1 MTMADESLVVQLSVV
16 GGREASN
23 QLLEVGKNAKQSLKQ
38 ISDSGGSATKALEA
52 IKGAG
57 EQLASGFRST
67 SNIAAGLIGNFAEI
81 GTIGGV
87 VATTMAGLALTIK
100 AVGAASEKDRVI
112 ARLDTVLR
120 ATGES
125 AGLTTDEL
133 VRLADQI
140 EGKTYFDDKQILAAA
155 AALATFRSV
164 TGDTFKEV
172 LNVGVNISTLFG
184 NDLNSAIVQLGK
196 AFEDPI
202 NGLTSLKRVGVT
214 FTATQRDLIQGFV
227 DGGEKAKAFDVILQ
241 ALKDQGLGD
250 AAEGERK
257 GVSGAAKGAR
267 DAWDNLLE
275 SWGRTPIIVNTAIGW
290 LNKLQT
296 ALENVTPNQGDQAE
310 KLAKNIRDLSTQRNA
325 LGYGDSFPS
334 QKGAGFLFQSD
345 RDLYK
350 NGIVAQRSNLDA
362 EISAKEKELQ
372 TLQQGFTDQD
382 NAAAAARKNG
392 ELQQY
397 LSATDD
403 RIAIRKKEAEEKKKA
418 DADAAAKGTEKVAQ
432 NNAKI
437 IEDLQRG
444 LIGVADSRQAFIDGY
459 IDRLAKGSS
468 AAMKDQVSK
477 MAGELFDQKSLKEFG
492 DKTQD
497 VLQKAAE
504 ARSKQAQTIIEEIEP
519 REKLNKQLADYNAML
534 ADGLLTQ
541 GQYAKAVKATQEK
554 IDLLSDSFASG
565 IKVGLVD
572 YADSIGTN
580 AERAQQAVTNAFK
593 GMENALVSF
602 TTTGKLNFRNFAM
615 GIIEDIV
622 RIQIQSNITRPLA
635 MGLSSLFS
643 VAGAAA
649 GSGAGAGGT
658 SRYEFGGAAA
668 NGMAFDLSRPMPF
681 ANGDIFTKPVL
692 FPMAGNK
699 AGVMGE
705 AGAEAIMPLKRMP
718 GGKLGVQAD
727 GGGGGSTINQTI
739 NVNVSASGGGS
750 DPATAKLLAAE
761 IGRQAEAGVRAI
773 IRQER
778 RPGGDLSNSVRL

>member
-1 MTMADESLVVQLSVV
+1 MADESLVVQLSVV

-296 ALENVTPNQGDQAE
+296 ALENVTPNQGEQAE
-310 KLAKNIRDLSTQRNA
+310 KLAKDIRDLSTRRNA
-325 LGYGDSFPS
+325 LGYGDSVPS
-334 QKGAGFLFQSD
+334 QKGASFLFQSD

-350 NGIVAQRSNLDA
+350 SGIVTQRSELDA
-362 EISAKEKELQ
+362 EISAKTNQLQ
-372 TLQQGFTDQD
+372 ALQQGFIDQD
-382 NAAAAARKNG
+382 NAAAAARQKG
-392 ELQQY
+392 
-397 LSATDD
+397 
-403 RIAIRKKEAEEKKKA
+403 
-418 DADAAAKGTEKVAQ
+418 ADAAKAAANDEAKQKRKAAAEADAKDAAKVAENVSQ

-459 IDRLAKGSS
+459 VDRLAKGSS
-468 AAMKDQVSK
+468 EATKKQVATLADQ
-477 MAGELFDQKSLKEFG
+477 LFSAKSAKEFYDTTKEKI
-492 DKTQD
+492 DKA
-497 VLQKAAE
+497 KE
-504 ARSKQAQTIIEEIEP
+504 ARRQSAQTLIEELEP
-519 REKLNKQLADYNAML
+519 QTKLNKQLADYNAML
-534 ADGLLTQ
+534 AEGLLTQ
-541 GQYAKAVKATQEK
+541 DQYGKAVKATQEK

-565 IKVGLVD
+565 IKVGFAN

-580 AERAQQAVTNAFK
+580 AERAQQAVGNAFK

-649 GSGAGAGGT
+649 GSSAGAGGT
-658 SRYEFGGAAA
+658 GNYSFGGAADKFAA

-692 FPMAGNK
+692 FPMAGNRT
-699 AGVMGE
+699 GVMGE

-727 GGGGGSTINQTI
+727 GAGGGGAVVNQTI
-739 NVNVSASGGGS
+739 NVTVNASGGGS
-750 DPATAKLLAAE
+750 DPAMAKNLAAE

>member
-1 MTMADESLVVQLSVV
+1 MADESLVVQLSVV

-275 SWGRTPIIVNTAIGW
+275 SWGRTPAIVDSATFA
-290 LNKLQT
+290 LNKLQA
-296 ALENVTPNQGDQAE
+296 ALENATPNKGEQAE
-310 KLAKNIRDLSTQRNA
+310 KLAKDIRDLSTRRNA
-325 LGYGDSFPS
+325 LGYGNSLIPDLPVIGLKAS
-334 QKGAGFLFQSD
+334 LD
-345 RDLYK
+345 RQLASK
-350 NGIVAQRSNLDA
+350 TNQ
-362 EISAKEKELQ
+362 LQ
-372 TLQQGFTDQD
+372 ALQQGFIDQD
-382 NAAAAARKNG
+382 NAAAAARQKG
-392 ELQQY
+392 
-397 LSATDD
+397 
-403 RIAIRKKEAEEKKKA
+403 
-418 DADAAAKGTEKVAQ
+418 ADAAKAAANDEAKQKRKAAAEADAKDAAKVAENVSQ

-459 IDRLAKGSS
+459 VDRLSKGSS

-519 REKLNKQLADYNAML
+519 REKLNKQLADYNALL
-534 ADGLLTQ
+534 AEGLLTQ
-541 GQYAKAVKATQEK
+541 DQYGKAVKATQEK

-565 IKVGLVD
+565 IKVGFAN

-593 GMENALVSF
+593 GMENALVDF

-615 GIIEDIV
+615 GIIQDIV

-649 GSGAGAGGT
+649 GSSAGAGGT
-658 SRYEFGGAAA
+658 GNYSFGGAADKFAA

-692 FPMAGNK
+692 FPMAGNRT
-699 AGVMGE
+699 GVMGE

-727 GGGGGSTINQTI
+727 GAGGGGSVVNQTI
-739 NVNVSASGGGS
+739 NVTVNASGGGS
-750 DPATAKLLAAE
+750 DPAMAKNLAAE

>member
-1 MTMADESLVVQLSVV
+1 
-16 GGREASN
+16 
-23 QLLEVGKNAKQSLKQ
+23 
-38 ISDSGGSATKALEA
+38 
-52 IKGAG
+52 
-57 EQLASGFRST
+57 
-67 SNIAAGLIGNFAEI
+67 
-81 GTIGGV
+81 
-87 VATTMAGLALTIK
+87 
-100 AVGAASEKDRVI
+100 
-112 ARLDTVLR
+112 
-120 ATGES
+120 
-125 AGLTTDEL
+125 
-133 VRLADQI
+133 
-140 EGKTYFDDKQILAAA
+140 
-155 AALATFRSV
+155 
-164 TGDTFKEV
+164 
-172 LNVGVNISTLFG
+172 
-184 NDLNSAIVQLGK
+184 
-196 AFEDPI
+196 
-202 NGLTSLKRVGVT
+202 
-214 FTATQRDLIQGFV
+214 
-227 DGGEKAKAFDVILQ
+227 
-241 ALKDQGLGD
+241 
-250 AAEGERK
+250 
-257 GVSGAAKGAR
+257 
-267 DAWDNLLE
+267 
-275 SWGRTPIIVNTAIGW
+275 
-290 LNKLQT
+290 
-296 ALENVTPNQGDQAE
+296 
-310 KLAKNIRDLSTQRNA
+310 
-325 LGYGDSFPS
+325 
-334 QKGAGFLFQSD
+334 
-345 RDLYK
+345 
-350 NGIVAQRSNLDA
+350 LDA
-362 EISAKEKELQ
+362 EISAKTNQLQ
-372 TLQQGFTDQD
+372 ALQQGFIDQD
-382 NAAAAARKNG
+382 NAAAAARQKGAEN
-392 ELQQY
+392 QF
-397 LSATDD
+397 LSGADD
-403 RIAIRKKEAEEKKKA
+403 TVARGKEKQKKLAEAAEKSMTRVV
-418 DADAAAKGTEKVAQ
+418 DG
-432 NNAKI
+432 NAKI

-444 LIGVADSRQAFIDGY
+444 LVKVADSRQAFIDGY
-459 IDRLAKGSS
+459 VDRLAKGSS

-519 REKLNKQLADYNAML
+519 REKLNKQLADYNALL
-534 ADGLLTQ
+534 AEGLLTQ

-658 SRYEFGGAAA
+658 GRYEFGGAAA